1 MQLALAT
8 NNLDK
13 VTEIKAVLRDVPLTV
28 LSRRDFL
35 DYPDIPET
43 ADDLLGN
50 ALLKARGTY
59 EALGV
64 ATLADD
70 TGLEVDA
77 LDGAPGVFSSRFA
90 GEGAT
95 YADNCAKLLR
105 DLQGVAKEKRTARFR
120 TVIVIEWG
128 DKTDHAEGVVE
139 GLITEAPVGT
149 GGFGYDPVF
158 YYPPLGKTFAEM
170 TLDEKNEISHRGRAL
185 SQARELIIARLNE
198 ARRGGE

>member
-13 VTEIKAVLRDVPLTV
+13 VAEIKAVLIDLPLTV

-35 DYPDIPET
+35 DFPDIPET

-59 EALGV
+59 EALG
-64 ATLADD
+64 APALADD

-77 LDGAPGVFSSRFA
+77 LGGAPGVFSSRYA

-105 DLQGVAKEKRTARFR
+105 ELQGVPTEKRTARFR

-128 DKTDHAEGVVE
+128 DKTDYAEGVVE
-139 GLITEAPVGT
+139 GLITDAPAGA

-170 TLDEKNEISHRGRAL
+170 TLEEKNEISHRGRAL
-185 SQARELIIARLNE
+185 RAARELIIARLAE
-198 ARRGGE
+198 ARRGVE